1 MSAIKNRER
10 FSISKY
16 RIIIYL
22 IFFILFL
29 LLTTSVFYKN
39 NIFFYFT
46 KYIQLKSEIYGFVL
60 KDIKITGNNK
70 IKEGEIITLINDN
83 YNKSIF
89 LVSLKKVKKELIN
102 YIWIENFN
110 VKINYPSTLNI
121 YIKEKV
127 PVAIFQTKE
136 NKFFFIDNNGNKI
149 EETNRIEKEN
159 LMIYKGDSADGDI
172 LNLIKILNSY
182 DNFNIKFAEYIG
194 QRRWDLITDHMLKIK
209 LPEKDYNLAIEKI
222 NKFFIKLDTFDY
234 HLIKFI
240 DLRIQKKIII
250 RFYDKNDIEFIDNS
264 LK

>member
-1 MSAIKNRER
+1 
-10 FSISKY
+10 
-16 RIIIYL
+16 
-22 IFFILFL
+22 
-29 LLTTSVFYKN
+29 
-39 NIFFYFT
+39 
-46 KYIQLKSEIYGFVL
+46 
-60 KDIKITGNNK
+60 
-70 IKEGEIITLINDN
+70 
-83 YNKSIF
+83 
-89 LVSLKKVKKELIN
+89 LIN
-102 YIWIENFN
+102 YIWIEDFN
-110 VKINYPSTLNI
+110 IKINYPSTLNI